1 MSHSNSNQTKHR
13 LRLFP
18 SSLIKQHSSSSSS
31 SSSPTPSNQL
41 PPPPTSSNS
50 ISSSSSGSSSSYQQ
64 QQQQEQQE
72 QHEQPINP
80 PQDQSQTPLSFAIP
94 EATRSAPDLSS
105 PLFLDSERPEWLWIN
120 SNISL
125 ISSSSSNN
133 NLNPN
138 NDSKTGFEYPLNQ
151 LHKTSSRRLNHERSQ
166 SHGNILNP
174 QAQSTRYERRFQALL
189 EICDTEAGYLRDL
202 RILVHGYLSILERAP
217 FINSDHKIIVRRNVD
232 QVLELAERF
241 SRRISLAMGSK
252 LDLWRTPGSS
262 RDELEVD
269 KLIERLS
276 KAFISESPIFTVYED
291 FCARHPEAADIIRQ
305 FESSPE
311 WISFVQQ
318 CRSQD
323 SLSTSS
329 VPSSSLAFATQA
341 PLQTSLASL
350 GMVPSVPNH
359 SRLRLQ
365 DFAIKPI
372 QRIMRY
378 PLLLTSLLQY
388 MDGDANS
395 SEMRARDKVYQ
406 ALGAMKEVATG
417 VDDAKSAREIELKTE
432 LIASRMELHF
442 SYRAAF
448 VSLLG
453 QIQLVGSLH
462 VLYHGP
468 ALDPNEA
475 FKIKYHGIF
484 LYQTHLVIVKVKR
497 ASVYEPRHWFPIRY
511 FELVDI
517 PESTGIMPHSFSLK
531 YRQHSFEFGAMW
543 EPEKKFWMAKL
554 KAIKDEVENLR
565 SIHLRSDLP
574 LNDDSIVSSIN
585 LDECGP
591 SSPTSST
598 PNSESK
604 PSSSASGSCSPILN
618 QGILP
623 EEPLS
628 YLSKED
634 AMDDPPSTPH
644 SVSQPMPSQVPSH
657 SQQSR
662 VSQRLSRNVNTLLGR
677 TPEVVQAAIDLK
689 LTEVFS
695 DVLLAARLQ
704 GQREQEMSDTSARQR
719 TLSGPGSSKR
729 HSQYHGSAQTFSSRA
744 SERKMKRM
752 SYMEPSS
759 RILFETKVSE
769 SSSKSTLPPLPV
781 TLASPV
787 SIRSTSSSLRR
798 AKTGP
803 APERPASIDLWRLNR
818 ASTTNST
825 RSRPPSTI
833 LSTGT
838 ITLANI
844 SPPLNLSCD
853 SFLAEPERD
862 PTCEIDLNRPSTS
875 RSESCD
881 GGSSSGTSS
890 SKDMQAAD
898 TTIVPNSRHSFK
910 DSLFS
915 SPEPTSENSSAT
927 TIQESSEDR
936 WHPGR
941 KTTLKSETS
950 VTSLR
955 GKPLRPTLQTIAGST
970 NDASSRM
977 IDETEATLMR
987 KDPEIDPDIVDL
999 TLSPNSIGFDPTP
1012 PVASLQSVDNSMT
1025 GGRKMTKSA
1034 THSTSIGSSWLPGF
1048 KLSRKLSRASVNQE
1062 SVEEDTSVE
1071 GGTSNLGHSQ
1081 DPVAPRSRR
1090 ILSTISVNSSTSTS
1104 SSQHNARRSGSGWV
1118 PSFIRSKS
1126 STTTTTISRGGSHES
1141 RISSSGNSRS
1151 ALISLWN
1158 SSGSNPEGT
1167 INLDDHQVS
1176 LQAPISEPVT
1186 SHHRNRSSTSSSGLS
1201 GNSSKFSFKKPS
1213 SMIGG
1218 SGSGSTSSGIRSF
1231 LRMTPLANQ
1240 SNANSNDHR
1249 GLGSS

>member
-1 MSHSNSNQTKHR
+1 MTQSNSNQTKHR

-18 SSLIKQHSSSSSS
+18 SSLIKQHSSTSSSS
-31 SSSPTPSNQL
+31 SSSNQL
-41 PPPPTSSNS
+41 PPLPTSSNS
-50 ISSSSSGSSSSYQQ
+50 ISSSSSTSSSYQQ
-64 QQQQEQQE
+64 QQQQPQPEPQQLEQQ
-72 QHEQPINP
+72 
-80 PQDQSQTPLSFAIP
+80 SPLSYTIP

-105 PLFLDSERPEWLWIN
+105 PLFLESDRPEWLWIN
-120 SNISL
+120 PNL
-125 ISSSSSNN
+125 NPISSSSI
-133 NLNPN
+133 
-138 NDSKTGFEYPLNQ
+138 DSSTES
-151 LHKTSSRRLNHERSQ
+151 KTSSEYSHHLNNKNTPRRLIHERSQ
-166 SHGNILNP
+166 SHGNVFNP
-174 QAQSTRYERRFQALL
+174 QSARLERRFQALL

-202 RILVHGYLSILERAP
+202 RILVHGYLAILERAP
-217 FINSDHKIIVRRNVD
+217 FINSDHKLIVKRNVD

-252 LDLWRTPGSS
+252 LELWRTPGSS

-276 KAFISESPIFTVYED
+276 KAFISESPIFTVYEE

-305 FESSPE
+305 FETSAE

-329 VPSSSLAFATQA
+329 VPPSSLASATQA
-341 PLQTSLASL
+341 PIQTSLASL
-350 GMVPSVPNH
+350 GMIPSVPNH

-378 PLLLTSLLQY
+378 PLLLTSLLKY
-388 MDGDANS
+388 MDGDVNS

-406 ALGAMKEVATG
+406 ALEAMKEVATG

-511 FELVDI
+511 FDLVDI
-517 PESTGIMPHSFSLK
+517 PESSGIMPHSFSLK

-543 EPEKKFWMAKL
+543 EPEKKLWMTKL

-585 LDECGP
+585 LDDCGP
-591 SSPTSST
+591 SSPTS
-598 PNSESK
+598 NSESK
-604 PSSSASGSCSPILN
+604 PSSSASGSGSPILGH
-618 QGILP
+618 GILQ
-623 EEPLS
+623 EEPLPCI
-628 YLSKED
+628 SKED
-634 AMDDPPSTPH
+634 AVDEPPPTPH
-644 SVSQPMPSQVPSH
+644 SASQPMPSQLSSH

-704 GQREQEMSDTSARQR
+704 GQREQEVSDTSGRQR

-729 HSQYHGSAQTFSSRA
+729 HSQYHASAQTVSSRA
-744 SERKMKRM
+744 SERKMKRL
-752 SYMEPSS
+752 SYMEPAS
-759 RILFETKVSE
+759 RIFFETKVSE

-787 SIRSTSSSLRR
+787 SVRSTSSSLRR

-833 LSTGT
+833 LSTNAT

-844 SPPLNLSCD
+844 SPPSNLSCD

-862 PTCEIDLNRPSTS
+862 PACETGSDHPSTS

-890 SKDMQAAD
+890 SRDMQAAD
-898 TTIVPNSRHSFK
+898 TTIVPNARRSFK

-941 KTTLKSETS
+941 RATLKSES
-950 VTSLR
+950 SINSLR
-955 GKPLRPTLQTIAGST
+955 GQPLRPTLQSIVGST
-970 NDASSRM
+970 DDASSRM
-977 IDETEATLMR
+977 IDEIEATLMR
-987 KDPEIDPDIVDL
+987 KDDEIDPDYVNL
-999 TLSPNSIGFDPTP
+999 TLSPNSIGLESIPT
-1012 PVASLQSVDNSMT
+1012 ATSAQNHDNHMI
-1025 GGRKMTKSA
+1025 GGQKMTKSA
-1034 THSTSIGSSWLPGF
+1034 THSTVTGSSWLPGF
-1048 KLSRKLSRASVNQE
+1048 KLSRKHSRASVKEPLE
-1062 SVEEDTSVE
+1062 SDPSVE
-1071 GGTSNLGHSQ
+1071 GGTSNVGHSRE
-1081 DPVAPRSRR
+1081 PGAPRSRR

-1104 SSQHNARRSGSGWV
+1104 SSHHNARRSGSGWV

-1126 STTTTTISRGGSHES
+1126 STTATTIGRGGSTES
-1141 RISSSGNSRS
+1141 RISLSGNSRS
-1151 ALISLWN
+1151 ALMSLWN
-1158 SSGSNPEGT
+1158 SSGSNPEST
-1167 INLDDHQVS
+1167 INMNDHQDIP
-1176 LQAPISEPVT
+1176 QPPRSEPIA
-1186 SHHRNRSSTSSSGLS
+1186 SHSRNRSSSSTS
-1201 GNSSKFSFKKPS
+1201 GNSGKFSFKKPS
-1213 SMIGG
+1213 SGMGG
-1218 SGSGSTSSGIRSF
+1218 SGSGSGIRSF
-1231 LRMTPLANQ
+1231 LRMTPLANH
-1240 SNANSNDHR
+1240 SNGNGNDRRISNPV
-1249 GLGSS
+1249 GSSS